1 MVGIGGRCS
10 HPISLPQRYP
20 ELTGRDHFATAREGP
35 NMPKAKREPANLTDL
50 KVRSLKPAPEGE
62 YIQGDTQVPGF
73 GVRVRPSGSAAYVVM
88 KRLPGDTK
96 PTRVTL
102 GRVGDV
108 TLQEARERARGA
120 AAAVR
125 QGIDVNLQKRQAL
138 DSRRAERATTM
149 RVRSET
155 GYSPGTFGELA
166 TRYMKRECTRLA
178 RGAEI
183 ERLVRRELMP
193 QLGNR
198 RLAELRRR
206 DLNEI
211 ANAIVESGRP
221 AAAHKVREIGKRI
234 TSWADN
240 EELIDRDPFEGG
252 SNPVRREER
261 ARVLSPPEIA
271 ALWQAWKTMGA
282 PMGAFMRFALV
293 TGQRRTE
300 IATMERSE
308 LDLEGRLWSIPAE
321 KAKNRRAHLVPLSG
335 LAIEILGDVPVFD
348 DRFVFSTR
356 PGTHISGFSKAKVRA
371 ARLSGVLDWRL
382 HDLRR
387 TAATQLAELG
397 VAHPVVSKLLNHSP
411 RGVMGVTSIYNRYEY
426 LEERHQAMERWAQ
439 RIGEIV
445 EPAPRAW

>member
-1 MVGIGGRCS
+1 
-10 HPISLPQRYP
+10 
-20 ELTGRDHFATAREGP
+20 
-35 NMPKAKREPANLTDL
+35 MPRAKREPTNLTDL
-50 KVRSLKPAPEGE
+50 KVRSLRPDPAGE

-73 GVRVRPSGSAAYVVM
+73 GVRVRPSGTAAYVVM
-88 KRLPGDTK
+88 KRLPGEAK

-102 GRVGDV
+102 GRVGEI
-108 TLQEARERARGA
+108 TLQAARDRARGA

-125 QGIDVNLQKRQAL
+125 EGIDVNRQKREARQE
-138 DSRRAERATTM
+138 RRAEREAAM
-149 RVRSET
+149 QIRAAT
-155 GYSPGTFGELA
+155 GYSPDTFGELA
-166 TRYMKRECTRLA
+166 TRYMARECGRLS

-183 ERLVRRELMP
+183 ERTIRRELLP
-193 QLGNR
+193 DLGNR

-206 DLNEI
+206 DLNEVVD
-211 ANAIVESGRP
+211 AIVDSGRK

-252 SNPVRREER
+252 KNPIRREER
-261 ARVLSPPEIA
+261 ARALSATEIA
-271 ALWQAWKTMGA
+271 ALWRAWETMGA
-282 PMGAFMRFALV
+282 PMGAFMRFALL

-308 LDLEGRLWSIPAE
+308 LDLEARLWSIPAA
-321 KAKNRRAHLVPLSG
+321 KAKNRLAHLVPLSE
-335 LAIEILGDVPVFD
+335 LAIEVLETVPAFD

-371 ARLSGVLDWRL
+371 TGLSGVVDWRL

-387 TAATQLAELG
+387 TAATRLAELG

-426 LEERHQAMERWAQ
+426 LEERREAMDRWAR
-439 RIGEIV
+439 RIAEMV
-445 EPAPRAW
+445 SPPPANVIPLHHTAAS

>member
-1 MVGIGGRCS
+1 
-10 HPISLPQRYP
+10 
-20 ELTGRDHFATAREGP
+20 
-35 NMPKAKREPANLTDL
+35 MPRAKREPTNLTDL
-50 KVRSLKPAPEGE
+50 KVKALRPDPAGE
-62 YIQGDTQVPGF
+62 YVQGDTQVPGF
-73 GVRVRPSGSAAYVVM
+73 GVRVRPSGTAAYVVM
-88 KRLPGDTK
+88 KRLPGDAK

-102 GRVGDV
+102 GRVREI
-108 TLQEARERARGA
+108 TLQEAREKARGA

-125 QGIDVNLQKRQAL
+125 QGIDVNQQKREAL
-138 DSRRAERATTM
+138 KRRQAEREAAAQ
-149 RVRSET
+149 VRTET
-155 GYSPGTFGELA
+155 GYAPGTLGELA
-166 TRYMKRECTRLA
+166 TRYIERECGRLA

-183 ERLVRRELMP
+183 ERTIRRELLP
-193 QLGNR
+193 RLGNR
-198 RLAELRRR
+198 PFAELKRR
-206 DLNEI
+206 DLNEV
-211 ANAIVESGRP
+211 ANAIVDSGRP

-252 SNPVRREER
+252 RNPVRREER
-261 ARVLSPPEIA
+261 ARALSAPEIA
-271 ALWQAWKTMGA
+271 ALWQAWETMGA

-300 IATMERSE
+300 IATLERSE
-308 LDLEGRLWSIPAE
+308 LDLEAGRLWLIPSG

-335 LAIEILGDVPVFD
+335 LAIEIIESVPSLD

-371 ARLSGVLDWRL
+371 AGLSGVVDWRL

-387 TAATQLAELG
+387 TAATRLAELG

-426 LEERHQAMERWAQ
+426 VEERREAMELWAQ
-439 RIGEIV
+439 RIRNIV
-445 EPAPRAW
+445 SPPPENVVVALRDAPLRRALV

>member
-1 MVGIGGRCS
+1 
-10 HPISLPQRYP
+10 
-20 ELTGRDHFATAREGP
+20 
-35 NMPKAKREPANLTDL
+35 MPRAKREPTNLTDL
-50 KVRSLKPAPEGE
+50 KVRALRSDPAGE

-73 GVRVRPSGSAAYVVM
+73 GVRVRASGSVAYVVM

-102 GRVGDV
+102 GRVGEI
-108 TLQEARERARGA
+108 TLQEARDKARGA
-120 AAAVR
+120 AAAIR
-125 QGIDVNLQKRQAL
+125 QGIDVNQQKRQAL
-138 DSRRAERATTM
+138 AGRRAEREAAI
-149 RVRSET
+149 RVRAET
-155 GYSPGTFGELA
+155 GYAPDSFGELA
-166 TRYMKRECTRLA
+166 TRYIERECGRLV

-183 ERLVRRELMP
+183 ERTIRRELLP

-198 RLAELRRR
+198 PFCELRRR
-206 DLNEI
+206 DLNAV
-211 ANAIVESGRP
+211 ANAIVDSGRP

-252 SNPVRREER
+252 QNPVRREER
-261 ARVLSPPEIA
+261 ARALSAPEIA
-271 ALWQAWKTMGA
+271 ALWWAWETMGA

-308 LDLEGRLWSIPAE
+308 LDLEARQWSIPAE
-321 KAKNRRAHLVPLSG
+321 KAKNRRAHLVPLSR
-335 LAIEILGDVPVFD
+335 LAIEILEGVPALD

-371 ARLSGVLDWRL
+371 AGLSGVMDWRL

-387 TAATQLAELG
+387 TAATRLAELG

-411 RGVMGVTSIYNRYEY
+411 RGVMGVTSIHNRYEY
-426 LEERHQAMERWAQ
+426 LGERRDAMERWAQ

-445 EPAPRAW
+445 NPPPANVVPLHAAAS

>member
-1 MVGIGGRCS
+1 
-10 HPISLPQRYP
+10 
-20 ELTGRDHFATAREGP
+20 
-35 NMPKAKREPANLTDL
+35 MPRAKRDPANLTDL
-50 KVRSLKPAPEGE
+50 KVKALRPDPAGE

-73 GVRVRPSGSAAYVVM
+73 GVRVRPSGAAAYVVM

-102 GRVGDV
+102 GRVGEI
-108 TLQEARERARGA
+108 TLQEARDKARGA

-138 DSRRAERATTM
+138 EGRKAERETAT

-166 TRYMKRECTRLA
+166 TRYIERECTRLA

-198 RLAELRRR
+198 RLAELKRR
-206 DLNEI
+206 DLNH
-211 ANAIVESGRP
+211 IVDDIVDSGRP
-221 AAAHKVREIGKRI
+221 AAAHKVREVGKRI

-252 SNPVRREER
+252 RNPIRREER
-261 ARVLSPPEIA
+261 ARALSAPEIG
-271 ALWQAWKTMGA
+271 ALWRAWETMGV

-308 LDLEGRLWSIPAE
+308 LDLEARLWSIPAE

-335 LAIEILGDVPVFD
+335 LAIGILDSVPLFD
-348 DRFVFSTR
+348 GRFVFSTR
-356 PGTHISGFSKAKVRA
+356 PGTHISGFSKAKARA
-371 ARLSGVLDWRL
+371 ASLSGVAEWRL

-387 TAATQLAELG
+387 TAATRLAELG

-426 LEERHQAMERWAQ
+426 LDERREAVERWAQ
-439 RIGEIV
+439 RIGDIV
-445 EPAPRAW
+445 SPPPANIVSLHAAAS